1 MLKINVKVEVW
12 RIRKLVQQ
20 QMVGVNIMVNN
31 YPSYFM
37 CLIQITQF
45 VMWKVTYMS
54 HFKKLRVHSTIIGN
68 YLFFS
73 CHSIFGHLMVYRL
86 IDGYRKWKR
95 EGYLLL
101 FCLITHVAITE
112 LFLVCHHTVF
122 ASIILSVM

>member
-1 MLKINVKVEVW
+1 MKINVKFEVW
-12 RIRKLVQQ
+12 WIRMLVQQ

-37 CLIQITQF
+37 CFIQITQF
-45 VMWKVTYMS
+45 VMWKVTYVS

-73 CHSIFGHLMVYRL
+73 CHSIFDHLKVYRL
-86 IDGYRKWKR
+86 IDGNRKWKR

-101 FCLITHVAITE
+101 FCLITHVEITE
-112 LFLVCHHTVF
+112 LFLIYHHTVF
-122 ASIILSVM
+122 TNIILSVM